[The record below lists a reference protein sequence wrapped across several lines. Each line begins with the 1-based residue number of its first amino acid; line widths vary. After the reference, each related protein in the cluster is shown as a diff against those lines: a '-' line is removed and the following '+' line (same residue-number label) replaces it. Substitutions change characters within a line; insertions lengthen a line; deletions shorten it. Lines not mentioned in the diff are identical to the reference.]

1 MMAPSSSSPQLPPGP
16 PSKYGLEGAIVEIV
30 KDRGEQHFR
39 IDIGTGSQADH
50 APESETVPLRE
61 LTDQLILAKKT
72 SVYHP
77 RAFIPRQKFYE
88 LMSLPQVRRI
98 IKELR
103 CHGLEDY
110 DQAARRICFGRKHD
124 PPCRKL
130 FASLVGIKRGDL
142 IKCAMDDKMG
152 DDCLPLESSPGD
164 LTDRIT
170 CQVKGHDHSQFD
182 KQLDLTERGALI
194 TYTYHLTGVYLRQ
207 LPDKHFHYV
216 LDSADH
222 LPMQTLGQVLE
233 NLQTNEVVVS
243 EEAPTDTG
251 QYQTLGGFGQVFKV
265 EIDPCHFN
273 FISNVDPISGGEGST
288 RRCFAL
294 KKLNDT
300 RSSVF
305 EEELKSLLYCLHHKF
320 VDENLLD
327 EGQKHMAHVRAS
339 FEIRNKTN
347 RTTNYYFIFD
357 WQEGNLSQFWTKE
370 NHLRHDE
377 DYPKCMAEQIFGLA
391 AALLLVHNDRTPHRI
406 TPPSQPPRQTLYGRH
421 GDLSPS
427 NILYSKKDG
436 KVSLKLADFGLA
448 QLHSR
453 NSRTFGNSKKP
464 GRTETYKGPEF
475 DIKNGEISRAT
486 DMFSFGCVLLEYI
499 TWYLLGPG
507 AVTEF
512 SEARLGPEVHRGPEF
527 KTDVYWILPST
538 TSHIDA
544 VTLKPQVYEHIKKL
558 KADRK
563 CSWFLHDMLDLIVH
577 KMINPNP
584 SERIPSRQLTRRLET
599 FRQACNVD
607 RDYYAKCWSSS
618 EPNFSDPCFTQKLIW
633 QSHRRARRRPATT
646 SEASERKLQ
655 PSCFSLFSVTQA
667 RSHNSASTSA
677 SMDARR
683 AVAGLCTSPTRG
695 RGLMVLF
702 SLLSLYKV

>member
-1 MMAPSSSSPQLPPGP
+1 MVMTSDSSPLPPPGR
-16 PSKYGLEGAIVEIV
+16 PSRYGLEGAIVEIV

-39 IDIGTGSQADH
+39 IDIGTRAGSQADH
-50 APESETVPLRE
+50 APESETLSLGE
-61 LTDQLILAKKT
+61 LTDQLILARKT
-72 SVYHP
+72 SVYHK
-77 RAFIPRQKFYE
+77 RAFIPRQKFYK

-98 IKELR
+98 INELG
-103 CHGLEDY
+103 CFED
-110 DQAARRICFGRKHD
+110 AEESAHRICFGRQHD
-124 PPCRKL
+124 PPCLKL
-130 FASLVGIKRGDL
+130 LASLVGIKSQRL

-152 DDCLPLESSPGD
+152 DDCLPLESAPGD
-164 LTDRIT
+164 LPDRIT
-170 CQVKGHDHSQFD
+170 CQVKGHDHSRFD
-182 KQLDLTERGALI
+182 KQLDLTDRGALI
-194 TYTYHLTGVYLRQ
+194 TYTYHLTAVYLKQ
-207 LPDKHFHYV
+207 LPDRHFHYV

-222 LPMQTLGQVLE
+222 LPMQTLGHVLE

-273 FISNVDPISGGEGST
+273 FISNSP

-370 NHLRHDE
+370 NHLRDDE

-391 AALLLVHNDRTPHRI
+391 AALQLVHNDRRTPQRI

-453 NSRTFGNSKKP
+453 DSRTFGNSKKP

-475 DIKNGEISRAT
+475 EIKNGEISRAT

-507 AVTEF
+507 AVTKF
-512 SEARLGPEVHRGPEF
+512 SDARLEPEVHRGQTF

-538 TSHIDA
+538 TSQIDE
-544 VTLKPQVYEHIKKL
+544 VKLKPQVYKHIEKL
-558 KADRK
+558 KADRR
-563 CSWFLHDMLDLIVH
+563 CSWFLCQTLDLIVDR
-577 KMINPNP
+577 MINPNP
-584 SERIPSRQLTRRLET
+584 SKRIPSWQLTKELDN
-599 FRQACNVD
+599 FRKSCHVD
-607 RDYYAKCWSSS
+607 RDYYAKCWRSI
-618 EPNFSDPCFTQKLIW
+618 PQK
-633 QSHRRARRRPATT
+633 
-646 SEASERKLQ
+646 
-655 PSCFSLFSVTQA
+655 
-667 RSHNSASTSA
+667 STWKR
-677 SMDARR
+677 DH
-683 AVAGLCTSPTRG
+683 GDL
-695 RGLMVLF
+695 
-702 SLLSLYKV
+702 